1 MEKLFNI
8 NYSNV
13 KVEKLKEQTS
23 SILGLFTKK
32 TKKDVIDLAV
42 YKSNTI
48 LALSDSSIIIY
59 DSLKEI
65 LLMEIN
71 VIVFLIKELF
81 YKNLNLL
88 QLIILY
94 ESENIEED
102 VLLCL
107 CDKNLIFMD
116 VDKFQIK

>member
-8 NYSNV
+8 AHTNV
-13 KVEKLKEQTS
+13 KIDKLKEQTS

-32 TKKDVIDLAV
+32 SKKDIIDLII

-48 LALSDSSIIIY
+48 LGLSDSSIIIY

-71 VIVFLIKELF
+71 VNT
-81 YKNLNLL
+81 Y
-88 QLIILY
+88 
-94 ESENIEED
+94 
-102 VLLCL
+102 
-107 CDKNLIFMD
+107 
-116 VDKFQIK
+116 